1 MCRGSGEAET
11 SKGLFTDENKKP
23 TLKEIESA
31 LGKARKTRE
40 NINDFLAIT
49 LKLKGELKFYG
60 VNYGWAIRYS
70 KSGKSVVALYPD
82 KDRFTAQVFL
92 KRPQVEAALAK
103 GVSTATKEAVNRATD
118 FKEGRWVFMRI
129 EAKSGIEDAV
139 TLIKARLGVVQS

>member
-1 MCRGSGEAET
+1 M
-11 SKGLFTDENKKP
+11 
-23 TLKEIESA
+23 
-31 LGKARKTRE
+31 
-40 NINDFLAIT
+40 
-49 LKLKGELKFYG
+49 
-60 VNYGWAIRYS
+60 
-70 KSGKSVVALYPD
+70 VALYPD
-82 KDRFTAQVFL
+82 KDRFTAHVFL